1 MLKVNE
7 YFDGK
12 VKSIGFEDSH
22 GPITSGVMMPGEFTF
37 STASPERMT
46 VITGSLAVHRP
57 EDSDWLTFLPG
68 QTFDVPA
75 SVSFDVRV
83 EEPTAYTCR
92 YG

>member
-12 VKSIGFEDSH
+12 VKSIGFEDSQ

-37 STASPERMT
+37 STGAPETMT
-46 VITGSLAVHRP
+46 VVTGSLAVRRP
-57 EDSDWLTFLPG
+57 EDSDWMTFLPG
-68 QTFDVPA
+68 QPFSIPGG
-75 SVSFDVRV
+75 VSFDVRV
-83 EEPTAYTCR
+83 EEPTSYTCR

>member
-12 VKSIGFEDSH
+12 VKSIGFEDRQ
-22 GPITSGVMMPGEFTF
+22 GPITSGVMAPGEFTF
-37 STASPERMT
+37 STSAPEKMT
-46 VITGSLAVHRP
+46 VVTGSLSVRRP
-57 EDSDWLTFLPG
+57 QDSDWVEVLPG

-75 SVSFDVRV
+75 DVSFDVRV
-83 EEPTAYTCR
+83 EEPSAYTCR

>member
-12 VKSIGFEDSH
+12 VKSIGFEDRQ

-37 STASPERMT
+37 STSSPERMT
-46 VITGSLAVHRP
+46 VITGSLVIRRP
-57 EDSDWLTFLPG
+57 EDREWVTFGPG
-68 QTFDVPA
+68 QAFDVPRD
-75 SVSFDVRV
+75 VSFDVRV